1 MRRVRDFQRETTDE
15 AGGGRATRREDGGFE
30 QWVIGLEMKDPVI
43 GAKIVELAEV
53 EKIIRR
59 IYQVEVKGLLAAEKR
74 VLHAEKTKMET
85 TKQYMQEV
93 LFLREKS
100 RSGVPFD
107 VLEGLD
113 HLSEEDTR
121 MFFDA
126 GISLPPG
133 VRQVLDLIIQEKVND
148 AADRLQKKL
157 LRGELDGLQGS
168 SLRSTRTKGFRTES
182 ESETEKVAVKLR
194 DDSPDLR
201 DPNFPTPC
209 KECADLKAERDQLV
223 TTVNQLQKENRKL
236 ESEKHTVAE
245 EVCRLRLELQDT
257 VDVIDAEKKQIAD
270 RYEAEMD
277 QIQKEK
283 FLLEEALREM
293 KQGAQGFQSARL
305 NELETLVE
313 KLENEIKSLKE
324 GESNGYALRAQIGEQ
339 KAIVAAQ
346 KLEIG
351 TLTDE
356 LAQYRNAEKEL
367 LQKLEQADR
376 TLFAT
381 QKQLLKALG
390 QGDDAGDG
398 GQSNIFANSMAAELM
413 ARIAEDSMQVHDR
426 LYVDAYKRRER
437 QRLLWEE
444 RAPQI
449 ETKWLE
455 AQAVLKGRVPRGPAV
470 EERRPEVA
478 AGADKL
484 GLCLWC
490 SYGGSSDEGTDHHR
504 AVSLRRDEHKQRSL
518 ASEEPLA
525 RGFCT
530 AWDEQYK
537 KWRESESS
545 ATITQHS
552 YERDRDEA
560 AANVETRRTAGQ
572 RNTRRRILVVL
583 MRPPTREAEPD
594 DDRSSHHL
602 LILHFEFLD
611 DDVDFALDHVDSVS
625 ALGVEVFARTVA
637 LAEVEVS
644 HLMLITSAWIAP
656 G

>member
-1 MRRVRDFQRETTDE
+1 
-15 AGGGRATRREDGGFE
+15 
-30 QWVIGLEMKDPVI
+30 
-43 GAKIVELAEV
+43 
-53 EKIIRR
+53 
-59 IYQVEVKGLLAAEKR
+59 
-74 VLHAEKTKMET
+74 
-85 TKQYMQEV
+85 
-93 LFLREKS
+93 
-100 RSGVPFD
+100 
-107 VLEGLD
+107 
-113 HLSEEDTR
+113 
-121 MFFDA
+121 
-126 GISLPPG
+126 
-133 VRQVLDLIIQEKVND
+133 
-148 AADRLQKKL
+148 
-157 LRGELDGLQGS
+157 
-168 SLRSTRTKGFRTES
+168 
-182 ESETEKVAVKLR
+182 
-194 DDSPDLR
+194 
-201 DPNFPTPC
+201 
-209 KECADLKAERDQLV
+209 
-223 TTVNQLQKENRKL
+223 
-236 ESEKHTVAE
+236 VAE

-455 AQAVLKGRVPRGPAV
+455 AQAVL
-470 EERRPEVA
+470 
-478 AGADKL
+478 
-484 GLCLWC
+484 
-490 SYGGSSDEGTDHHR
+490 
-504 AVSLRRDEHKQRSL
+504 RDEFL
-518 ASEEPLA
+518 GDLL
-525 RGFCT
+525 
-530 AWDEQYK
+530 
-537 KWRESESS
+537 WRKGGPKSQLVRISS
-545 ATITQHS
+545 
-552 YERDRDEA
+552 
-560 AANVETRRTAGQ
+560 
-572 RNTRRRILVVL
+572 
-583 MRPPTREAEPD
+583 
-594 DDRSSHHL
+594 
-602 LILHFEFLD
+602 
-611 DDVDFALDHVDSVS
+611 DSVS
-625 ALGVEVFARTVA
+625 GAAMEDPVTKALIIIGRFLFGGTNINSGASPVKNLSRAGFAPLGMNSTKSGEN
-637 LAEVEVS
+637 LNLQPPS
-644 HLMLITSAWIAP
+644 HNIHMSGTATRLPRMSKREGLPANGIQGEGYWLY
-656 G
+656 